1 MSCTKLNQINYCLV
15 NNSIDNLYFSDFD
28 FQIADQLP
36 ADPQPL
42 TASITNNSR
51 LQYAAS
57 CRNSS
62 NKVKIKS
69 NKNVSNNKKK
79 QHHSSVNKSDTEYIG
94 NNFRLEP
101 HDRSASQKRVKLRP
115 ISWGALQT
123 RKYFESS
130 LCAENFL
137 VEENQQC
144 LRHSLLQHQNIE
156 RSVFSILSITRLAS
170 CVIYFHQR
178 LGAAHSK
185 RLSK

>member
-1 MSCTKLNQINYCLV
+1 MSCTKSNQINYCLV
-15 NNSIDNLYFSDFD
+15 NNSIDYFYFSDFG

-36 ADPQPL
+36 ADAQPL

-51 LQYAAS
+51 LQYTAS

-62 NKVKIKS
+62 SKFKIKS

-130 LCAENFL
+130 LCAQNFL

-144 LRHSLLQHQNIE
+144 LRHSLLQHQNFE
-156 RSVFSILSITRLAS
+156 RSVFSIFKYNKIS
-170 CVIYFHQR
+170 
-178 LGAAHSK
+178 
-185 RLSK
+185 